1 MCYKLFKP
9 NYTQQHLGVDAA
21 QFVHIVLHFVVC
33 FESPLQFPENPF
45 NFLKAPA
52 NFLKAPASCN
62 CSFESTLQFLENPSH
77 FLKAPF
83 LLSESPLAVY
93 LWF

>member
-33 FESPLQFPENPF
+33 FESPLQFPENLRLFESP
-45 NFLKAPA
+45 LK
-52 NFLKAPASCN
+52 LS
-62 CSFESTLQFLENPSH
+62 ESTLV
-77 FLKAPF
+77 
-83 LLSESPLAVY
+83 VY